1 MVLCTNIP
9 TAKHSEHSLLDAFG
23 ELPEVSKEEDAEL
36 KMKAYVNMYKKLLS
50 SQAIKALKALG
61 GIGKSKVDLA
71 GCIPHDN
78 VSP

>member
-1 MVLCTNIP
+1 
-9 TAKHSEHSLLDAFG
+9 
-23 ELPEVSKEEDAEL
+23 LPEVSKEKDDEL

-50 SQAIKALKALG
+50 SQTIEALKALAA
-61 GIGKSKVDLA
+61 IEKSKVDRA